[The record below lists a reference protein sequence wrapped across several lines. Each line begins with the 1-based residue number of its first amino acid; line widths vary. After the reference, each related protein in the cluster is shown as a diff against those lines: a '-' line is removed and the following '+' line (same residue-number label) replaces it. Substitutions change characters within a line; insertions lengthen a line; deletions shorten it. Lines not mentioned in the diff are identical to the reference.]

1 MGRRQTHLWLLVE
14 LDVMGPT
21 QKLTERSDAVLKRAG
36 VDDEAVVAMRVRRVA
51 GDLNNERYRFW
62 LCNLLGWFPIVG
74 IAAERGI
81 NKLLGDSGNNEAVLV
96 LTKSKGRYLLSLGGF
111 SRSHPNELIHTYSH
125 GAPLMPDVE
134 LEAKFFS
141 QVMVDGHRCIV
152 NSIDF
157 KYLAK
162 LIFEGEIDAPQMSVS
177 LGDYRRAMNYVSQ
190 EDPAKVLDGLGG
202 TYGPRR

>member
-1 MGRRQTHLWLLVE
+1 MK
-14 LDVMGPT
+14 GPT
-21 QKLTERSDAVLKRAG
+21 QKLTERADAVLKTAG
-36 VDDEAVVAMRVRRVA
+36 IDDDAVVAMRVRRVT
-51 GDLNNERYRFW
+51 GDLSNERYRFW

-74 IAAERGI
+74 IAAERGV

-96 LTKSKGRYLLSLGGF
+96 LTKSQGRHLLSLGGF

-125 GAPLMPDVE
+125 GAPLMPDKE

-141 QVMVDGHRCIV
+141 HVMVDGHRCIV

-157 KYLAK
+157 KYLATK
-162 LIFEGEIDAPQMSVS
+162 IFEGEIEAPRMKGV
-177 LGDYRRAMNYVSQ
+177 LDDYKRAMVYVSQ
-190 EDPAKVLDGLGG
+190 EDPDKVVDGLGG